1 MGLAIS
7 SHPECIP
14 RASFSECK
22 KICNIQTSS
31 RNGADGISKCHSHKC
46 NFLSIILK
54 FIIDEISGSR
64 LAQHF
69 SCISTVITVSLT
81 GDHVGFLD
89 NFSSLTELA
98 LRLMT
103 EVSRDRPTNRC
114 WPKVK

>member
-14 RASFSECK
+14 FSECK

-31 RNGADGISKCHSHKC
+31 RNGADGISKCHGHKC

-54 FIIDEISGSR
+54 FIDEISGSR

-81 GDHVGFLD
+81 GDYVGFLD

-103 EVSRDRPTNRC
+103 
-114 WPKVK
+114 